1 MLSKLS
7 SEEFEILSYREA
19 YKLGCH
25 SFIDA
30 GRTHKTLDQRLYY
43 PQHSRQCEFPLPLT
57 CHGGERKQPGT
68 CHTYSV
74 FGSQLKNP
82 DFWIPCLI
90 KGLLAHLSN
99 IFPRKI
105 HYLYNPVRKQIYP
118 LPPKEREVSL
128 FSKSVWYT
136 DILEKI
142 VWNKAVSASYSE
154 NVQKHKR
161 PEENCLPK

>member
-1 MLSKLS
+1 MPQFYRCWQNTQNSGSKALLSTTQQAVWVSL
-7 SEEFEILSYREA
+7 A
-19 YKLGCH
+19 PH
-25 SFIDA
+25 M
-30 GRTHKTLDQRLYY
+30 
-43 PQHSRQCEFPLPLT
+43 PW
-57 CHGGERKQPGT
+57 GERKQPGT

-74 FGSQLKNP
+74 SGSQLKNP

-99 IFPRKI
+99 LFPRKI

-128 FSKSVWYT
+128 FSKAVWYT

-142 VWNKAVSASYSE
+142 VWNKAVSASCSE